1 METRPE
7 RCRLPAVQR
16 IMRSR
21 LLMSLE
27 QAIVETVRELASEDQ
42 QEILTH
48 AIRLRDRNENRKTF
62 GV

>member
-1 METRPE
+1 METSLE
-7 RCRLPAVQR
+7 RWRLPAVQR

-27 QAIVETVRELASEDQ
+27 QAIVETGRELASEDQ
-42 QEILTH
+42 QEILTR